1 MRCLSRTSRH
11 RETAAAKDRPNDVL
25 FKYQIRSYVDTPNND
40 HFAPDQKM
48 KIQINIVL
56 DPIYVDNHRFLKI
69 LIKT

>member
-25 FKYQIRSYVDTPNND
+25 FKYEIRSYVDTPNNE
-40 HFAPDQKM
+40 M
-48 KIQINIVL
+48 KIQIKIVL

>member
-1 MRCLSRTSRH
+1 MRCLSRTARH
-11 RETAAAKDRPNDVL
+11 WETSEAANDVL

-40 HFAPDQKM
+40 HVAPDQKL

-56 DPIYVDNHRFLKI
+56 NPIYVDNHRFLKI